1 MKSARAEVEL
11 AHRDITDAYRL
22 PTKEK
27 TGIRPLIIQFTSRPD
42 RDAVLWARK
51 KLKGFSSSQQTAVY
65 VNELLTKQNAKIF
78 THARTMVKQG
88 TLHRAWTAD
97 GWVRVLLTDDP
108 HTKPRKILDINDLLA
123 IEVPK

>member
-1 MKSARAEVEL
+1 
-11 AHRDITDAYRL
+11 
-22 PTKEK
+22 
-27 TGIRPLIIQFTSRPD
+27 
-42 RDAVLWARK
+42 
-51 KLKGFSSSQQTAVY
+51 VY

-97 GWVRVLLTDDP
+97 GWVRILLTDDLDA
-108 HTKPRKILDINDLLA
+108 KPRKILDINDLLA